1 MIVGGDFFGRSWIAE
16 RRSVKVC
23 PLCSWRKAGWWVIS
37 RHFAVHCPVHKVRWK
52 VIGGDVADNEVLV
65 AEA

>member
-1 MIVGGDFFGRSWIAE
+1 LAAISSDVLGLLNAGLLRSALFAPGARLLGGS
-16 RRSVKVC
+16 
-23 PLCSWRKAGWWVIS
+23 LS

-52 VIGGDVADNEVLV
+52 VIGVDVADNEVLV